1 MPSSDR
7 LILASGSPRRR
18 QLLVAAG
25 YTFDVVV
32 PDDSAECEVCSSEGP
47 AALVAELAYRKAADV
62 ARRVDAGLIIAA
74 DTVAESRGQILGKPV
89 DRDHARHMLQ
99 ELSGREHR
107 VLSGVCV
114 WRVPSGS
121 PDMRVEATTLKMDR
135 LTEDQLQEYLDSDA
149 WQGKAGAFGYQD
161 GLDWVTLLEGS
172 ESNVVGLPM
181 ELLTTMLADA
191 GYHD

>member
-18 QLLVAAG
+18 QLLAAAG
-25 YTFDVVV
+25 YIFNVIL
-32 PDDSAECEVCSSEGP
+32 PDDSVECGVCSSEGP
-47 AALVAELAYRKAADV
+47 AALVAELAYRKAANV
-62 ARRVDAGLIIAA
+62 ARRAGAGLIIAA
-74 DTVAESRGQILGKPV
+74 DTVAECRGQILGKPV
-89 DRDHARHMLQ
+89 DQDHARQMLQ

-107 VLSGVCV
+107 VLSGVCL
-114 WRVPSGS
+114 WRVPDGS
-121 PDMRVEATTLKMDR
+121 PDVRVEVTTLKMDQ
-135 LTEDQLQEYLDSDA
+135 LTEDQLQEYLDSDT
-149 WQGKAGAFGYQD
+149 WQGKAGASGYQD
-161 GLDWVTLLEGS
+161 GLDWITLLEGS